1 MKFLCDVHISI
12 GLVKFLSK
20 KFPDT
25 IHVNAILSSWNT
37 SDEEI
42 IQYADKNDYVI
53 ISKDKDFKNSHLLRN
68 KPKKLI
74 KINLGNISNAE
85 LIKIFEINSDEILK
99 FETQKSFLIEIDST
113 EINYI
118 H

>member
-12 GLVKFLSK
+12 GLVKFLCE
-20 KFPDT
+20 KFPES

-42 IQYADKNDYVI
+42 MQYADLNDFII
-53 ISKDKDFKNSHLLRN
+53 ISKDKDFKNSHLIRK

-85 LIKIFEINSDEILK
+85 LIKVFEININEFLK
-99 FETQKSFLIEIDST
+99 FENKKSFLIEIDSN